1 MDNFYR
7 QLNHWLYPSYYAV
20 LDDKRPDSTGIMPM
34 KIASN
39 LLATVMAVSALAA
52 TGAGLA
58 QPIGHRSATLSTE
71 INEFR
76 LGMTLDEASKLARLT
91 AIPGGDQVEAQKAG
105 FSYNFGVTPR
115 GRIYRIKSTQQLGRF
130 ATDASFLATLQ
141 SKLTSKYGKP
151 TSVSGDSF
159 EWSLIEP
166 VTHLT
171 GQRLPFKTMW
181 MAAYLGYDDAGQT
194 LEMTILD
201 FRILWTD
208 QAAVNRTP
216 RQQAEQRIRF

>member
-1 MDNFYR
+1 M
-7 QLNHWLYPSYYAV
+7 V
-20 LDDKRPDSTGIMPM
+20 LGDKRPNFTGIMPM
-34 KIASN
+34 KMASN
-39 LLATVMAVSALAA
+39 LIATVVAVAGLAA
-52 TGAGLA
+52 TGAVSA
-58 QPIGHRSATLSTE
+58 QPIRHRSATLSTE

-76 LGMTLDEASKLARLT
+76 LGMTLDEASKVARLT
-91 AIPGGDQVEAQKAG
+91 PIPGGDQVEAQTAG
-105 FSYNFGVTPR
+105 FTYNFGVTPR

-130 ATDASFLATLQ
+130 ATDASFLVTLQ
-141 SKLTSKYGKP
+141 SKLTAKYGQP

-181 MAAYLGYDDAGQT
+181 MAAYLGYDDVGQT

-216 RQQAEQRIRF
+216 RQRAEQRIRF